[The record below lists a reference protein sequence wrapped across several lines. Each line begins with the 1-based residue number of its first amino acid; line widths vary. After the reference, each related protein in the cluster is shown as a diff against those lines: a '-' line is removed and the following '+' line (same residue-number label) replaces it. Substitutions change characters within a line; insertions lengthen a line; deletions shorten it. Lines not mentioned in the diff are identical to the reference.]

1 MTDRLAGVRAKLD
14 RADRHTAE
22 LKRKIAAFLEREP
35 FVIERQEEKGGRLVF
50 RVRVR
55 QEPPIHI
62 STIIGDAI
70 HALRTSLDLLAGQ
83 LVLVNGGTPTR
94 ATCFPIAE
102 TEGAFRQQL
111 PAALAGASKRAIAA
125 VRSLK
130 PYRTGNANLWLLHHL
145 DIVDKHRLLLTVGCV
160 YTALSLDFAEE
171 LRSSGFEW
179 SKDIPEMRLGLKP
192 ADRLFPLQDGAE
204 VFAIEAAGRGSGS
217 DMSPQFMFE
226 IAFAGGEVTEGQ
238 IVGETLA
245 ALRGTVQDTINRVE
259 ALLS

>member
-102 TEGAFRQQL
+102 TEGAFRPQL
-111 PAALAGASKRAIAA
+111 PA
-125 VRSLK
+125 